1 LIEEDTM
8 ATVEDVMTTD
18 LCALPAGSTLVQA
31 AREMRDRD
39 IGDVLVI
46 DDDGYLAGIVT
57 DRDIAVRAVAEGR
70 DPSGV
75 SVDEIC
81 TSEVLITTSP
91 ADEVAAAAE
100 VMRQAAV
107 RRLPVV
113 DAGKVVGMVTLGD
126 LAIQADPSSALADIS
141 QDPPN
146 N

>member
-1 LIEEDTM
+1 M

-18 LCALPAGSTLVQA
+18 LCALPFGSTLVQA

-39 IGDVLVI
+39 IGDVLVL

-81 TSEVLITTSP
+81 TSGDLVTTSP
-91 ADEVAAAAE
+91 ADEVDEAAE

-113 DAGKVVGMVTLGD
+113 DGGKVVGMVTLGD